1 MSSRYQKP
9 PKEPEY
15 RPYVVFQ
22 PLTAR
27 ALQRGVNT
35 LVNLMR
41 PTLGPHHRVVAIDR
55 VVRGGTPEMLDS
67 GGIIARRFIQLPDR
81 DADMGAMFVRH
92 MVWRQHERE
101 GDGTVTL
108 AVLFQSIFN
117 QGVTYLAA
125 GGNAMEFRRQLEI
138 GARVILAELATM
150 AKPVDGPETLTRVAE
165 SICFDP
171 PMAKM
176 LGEIF
181 DIIGEYGRLELREGR
196 GFEPER
202 EYVEGSYWDGGLL
215 SRAMMAPMER
225 KAPMPGSRPT
235 DRSVL
240 RAEAENAALLL
251 TNLDIQD
258 PEDMAPV
265 LRMALDAGHK
275 ALVIVARNIS
285 DSVTSL
291 LMANR
296 SPERLWMF
304 AVKSPGPGS
313 DDELDG
319 LEDMARLTGAIPLT
333 STAGEVLSDVTPE
346 HFGRARL
353 AWANHEYFGIL
364 GGGGDPRAL
373 RQHIADLRAAYRRI
387 SAADDRKKLRARI
400 GKLTGGTATLWIG
413 GFTPADIAFKK
424 ELAERAGDAVR
435 GALLDGVVPG
445 GGAALLAC
453 QPVVE
458 TLLKQAT
465 EPDARAAYRSLHR
478 ALEEPARVLVENAG
492 YDPSH
497 VLAEIQHAPAGHGF
511 DASSGKV
518 VNMAAAGIFDAAS
531 VLREAVLTAVTS
543 AGLALT
549 TDVLVHRRRLVPEV
563 NP

>member
-1 MSSRYQKP
+1 MSNRYQAP
-9 PKEPEY
+9 PKEKEY

-22 PLTAR
+22 PATAR
-27 ALQRGVNT
+27 GMQRGINT
-35 LVNLMR
+35 LVDLMR
-41 PTLGPHHRVVAIDR
+41 PTLGPHHRMVAIDR
-55 VVRGGTPEMLDS
+55 VVRGGAPEMLDS
-67 GGIIARRFIQLPDR
+67 GGIIARRFLQLPDR
-81 DADMGAMFVRH
+81 NADMGAMFVRH

-125 GGNAMEFRRQLEI
+125 GGNAMQFRKQLEI
-138 GARVILAELATM
+138 GARAILAELATM
-150 AKPVDGPETLTRVAE
+150 ATPIDGPETLTRVAE

-171 PMAKM
+171 PMARM

-225 KAPMPGSRPT
+225 KAPMPGSRPA

-240 RAEAENAALLL
+240 RVEAEDAALLL
-251 TNLDIQD
+251 TNFDIQD
-258 PEDMAPV
+258 PEDLVPV
-265 LRMALDAGHK
+265 LRAAMDAGHK
-275 ALVIVARNIS
+275 ALVIVARNMS

-291 LMANR
+291 LLANR
-296 SPERLWMF
+296 SPERLWLF
-304 AVKSPGPGS
+304 AVKPPGPGS
-313 DDELDG
+313 DDEADG
-319 LEDMARLTGAIPLT
+319 LEDMAYLTGGTPLT
-333 STAGEVLSDVTPE
+333 STAGEALSHVTAE

-364 GGGGDPRAL
+364 GGGGDPRAF
-373 RQHIADLRAAYRRI
+373 RQHIADLRAAHRRI
-387 SAADDRKKLRARI
+387 SDVDERRKLRARI
-400 GKLTGGTATLWIG
+400 GKLIGGTATLWIG
-413 GFTPADIAFKK
+413 GFTPADIEFKK
-424 ELAERAGDAVR
+424 EVAERASDAVR

-445 GGAALLAC
+445 GGTALLAC
-453 QPVVE
+453 RPAVE
-458 TLLKQAT
+458 RLLKQAT
-465 EPDARAAYRSLHR
+465 EADARAAFRILHR
-478 ALEEPARVLVENAG
+478 ALETPTRVLVENAG
-492 YDPSH
+492 YDPSR

-511 DASSGKV
+511 DASAGKV
-518 VNMAAAGIFDAAS
+518 VDMATAGVFDAAS

-549 TDVLVHRRRLVPEV
+549 TDVLVHRRRLVQEV